1 MKPATTLKDITKKLY
16 NWSSFHDQ
24 WKVDFHSYALK
35 TADGVVFIDPM
46 TPVPAVVKQL
56 DALGEPLAIVLT
68 NAHHERDSDW
78 FRKHYE
84 IQIYAHEKAKS
95 DCDTKIDLLVMDGE
109 RLPGGLRTIYLAG
122 VTTSEM
128 ALFVKDG
135 GGVLL
140 LGDALLNPSGKGL
153 QLLPEQFIEDRK
165 LAIQSL
171 RKLVD
176 LNFKTATFAHG
187 DPIVGDAK
195 KKIASFLK
203 KPSR

>member
-1 MKPATTLKDITKKLY
+1 MKPATTLRDITKKLY

-46 TPVPAVVKQL
+46 TPSPAVVKEL

-84 IQIYAHEKAKS
+84 IQIYAHEMAKS

-153 QLLPEQFIEDRK
+153 QMLPEQFIEDRK

>member
-1 MKPATTLKDITKKLY
+1 MKPATTLKDITKGLY
-16 NWSSFHDQ
+16 SWSSFHDQ
-24 WKVDFHSYALK
+24 WKVQFHSYALK

-46 TPVPAVVKQL
+46 TPESAVVKKL

-78 FRKHYE
+78 FRKHYQV
-84 IQIYAHEKAKS
+84 QIYAHDKARS
-95 DCDTKIDLLVMDGE
+95 DCDVKIDVQVMDGE
-109 RLPGGLRTIYLAG
+109 RLPGGLRTIYLPG
-122 VTTSEM
+122 VTNSEM
-128 ALFVKDG
+128 ALFAKEKG
-135 GGVLL
+135 GLL
-140 LGDALLNPSGKGL
+140 MLGDALLNPSGKGL

-165 LAIQSL
+165 QALQSL
-171 RKLVD
+171 RKLLD

-195 KKIASFLK
+195 KKLAAFLK